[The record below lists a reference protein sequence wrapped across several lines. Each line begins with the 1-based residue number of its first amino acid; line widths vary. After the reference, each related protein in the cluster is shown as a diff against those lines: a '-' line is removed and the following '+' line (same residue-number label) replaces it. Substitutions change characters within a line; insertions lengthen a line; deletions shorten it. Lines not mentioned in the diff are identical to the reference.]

1 MIETKAQRIARARRE
16 LAQTLARVGYTGKKS
31 ASRTLQLDRTPK
43 PAVPTSDAI
52 PGNGVR
58 RSTQRYSG
66 HEIAG
71 IALNHKQAY
80 EPIRRDNLQAAKE
93 SARMRRG

>member
-1 MIETKAQRIARARRE
+1 MFETKAQRIERARRE

-31 ASRTLQLDRTPK
+31 GSRTLHISPSPK
-43 PAVPTSDAI
+43 PAVPTSDCI

-71 IALNHKQAY
+71 VALLHKQAY
-80 EPIRRDNLQAAKE
+80 EPIRRDNLQAATDA
-93 SARMRRG
+93 ARMRRS